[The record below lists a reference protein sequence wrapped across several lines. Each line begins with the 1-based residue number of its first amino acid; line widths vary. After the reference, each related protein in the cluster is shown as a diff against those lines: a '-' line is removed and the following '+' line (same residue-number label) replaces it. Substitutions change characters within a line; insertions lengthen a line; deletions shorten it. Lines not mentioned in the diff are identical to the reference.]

1 MNLPQRYNSTALL
14 DRLAADWLTGGLSPA
29 AQRRAQRLL
38 EQSPAFASAVLRWRE
53 RLDAGLLSSKDYGQ
67 PADAIWQGIWRC
79 SVRLQALRR
88 RPLSRPAGV
97 RVPGAASLFCLVAWQ
112 RRPWRFR

>member
-29 AQRRAQRLL
+29 AQRLL

-88 RPLSRPAGV
+88 RPLLKPAGV
-97 RVPGAASLFCLVAWQ
+97 SVLGAAFLFCLVAWQ